1 MRKIIKFL
9 GLALCTIIILS
20 CFNMP
25 RESIA
30 AEMKIYFYL
39 PDDWNSEKA
48 YINYWN
54 IPNDVEWPGYKMNF
68 ERQAT
73 GGKVYSYSLSNS
85 VPPDSNIGIV
95 FSVGDNSYQTV
106 NIDKYTI
113 ENLNG
118 KLIIPTER
126 EYITSGNYSIEC
138 RIYTV
143 NDPIGTTE
151 PIEPEGPTEPIEPEE
166 PTEPIEP
173 EEPAYPIEPEEPIE
187 PVEPEKPI
195 SPEESANPNNETKP
209 SVTTNTT
216 DSTVARTPKL
226 PKAGTSNILVGII
239 LIGICSSIYFGVK
252 YYK

>member
-9 GLALCTIIILS
+9 GLALCMIIILS
-20 CFNMP
+20 CFNIP

-54 IPNDVEWPGYKMNF
+54 IPNDVGWPGHKMNF

-85 VPPDSNIGIV
+85 VSPESNIGIV
-95 FSVGDNSYQTV
+95 FSIGDSSYQTV

-113 ENLNG
+113 EDLNG

-126 EYITSGNYSIEC
+126 EYITSGNYLIEC
-138 RIYTV
+138 RTYTV
-143 NDPIGTTE
+143 NDPIGT
-151 PIEPEGPTEPIEPEE
+151 IEPEEPTEPIEPEE

-173 EEPAYPIEPEEPIE
+173 EEPTEPIE
-187 PVEPEKPI
+187 PVEPEDPI
-195 SPEESANPNNETKP
+195 NPEESTKPNNDKKP
-209 SVTTNTT
+209 SVITNTT
-216 DSTVARTPKL
+216 DSTVAKTSKL
-226 PKAGTSNILVGII
+226 PKAGASNILLAMI
-239 LIGICSSIYFGVK
+239 LVGICSSIYFGVK
-252 YYK
+252 YKE